1 LFADHPLEYAS
12 TFLFFVGLASLAA
25 RAAELLAEW
34 QMVRRVVQEGWAS
47 RVSGTLSSDDIRD
60 TIARWPESLRTSR
73 LGRRVEELVQHLQLC
88 PNGGGVQE
96 CLRYLADRDAV
107 AAQGSYALVRMF
119 IWAIPILG
127 FLGTVVGIAMALG
140 RLAPQQLEE
149 SLPQVMASLTVAF
162 NTTILAL
169 GLCLVLY
176 FALFFVERS
185 EAKLLEAIDTF
196 TEHLATTVASRP
208 VTERSGTKASLPSD
222 DLTSD
227 WARLSKLQLE
237 LVVREVSGFLRQ
249 VGEDI
254 ARLLQA
260 SLVDSLARALA
271 VHLDRLAQTESQL
284 LAEYR
289 EQTEELHRAFFKRAE
304 QMAEL
309 QSSIEQRTE
318 LLLKAVESSQVLLA
332 LQEVLN
338 RNLSTLASSRQFE
351 ELIMSLTAA
360 IHLLTA
366 RVESALS
373 PPRPGE
379 TPGLSFQAIR
389 KAG

>member
-1 LFADHPLEYAS
+1 MD
-12 TFLFFVGLASLAA
+12 
-25 RAAELLAEW
+25 ELL
-34 QMVRRVVQEGWAS
+34 
-47 RVSGTLSSDDIRD
+47 
-60 TIARWPESLRTSR
+60 
-73 LGRRVEELVQHLQLC
+73 QHLQLC
-88 PNGGGVQE
+88 PDGGGVQE

-176 FALFFVERS
+176 FRFVLCGTQRS
-185 EAKLLEAIDTF
+185 ETPGGRRYVRGASGHLSSFGWSLEGQRSKQAC
-196 TEHLATTVASRP
+196 LPKNLSATGR
-208 VTERSGTKASLPSD
+208 GFPSCNW
-222 DLTSD
+222 S
-227 WARLSKLQLE
+227 WWLE
-237 LVVREVSGFLRQ
+237 KWRIPAAVR
-249 VGEDI
+249 EDI
-254 ARLLQA
+254 ARLLQG
-260 SLVDSLARALA
+260 SLADSLAQTLA
-271 VHLDRLAQTESQL
+271 VHLERLAQAESQI

-289 EQTEELHRAFFKRAE
+289 EQAEQLHRAFFRRAE

-309 QSSIEQRTE
+309 QSSIEERTE

-366 RVESALS
+366 RVESSLT

-379 TPGLSFQAIR
+379 APGISFQAIR
-389 KAG
+389 KAEGSSPSRSRDCVTGLWSGTNRRSRRASAGVADAGAIPCFPFLAVLISTMGGLDHSDR